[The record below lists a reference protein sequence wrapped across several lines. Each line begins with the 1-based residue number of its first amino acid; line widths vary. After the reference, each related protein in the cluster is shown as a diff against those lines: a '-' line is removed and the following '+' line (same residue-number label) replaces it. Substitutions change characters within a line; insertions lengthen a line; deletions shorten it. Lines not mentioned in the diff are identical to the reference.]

1 MAAVVVGGWL
11 LKTAVVQVRINEPFF
26 CCSMKRI
33 PGFGKFFSSSRLGR
47 AEQNAQR
54 ALRNQSTQAKHRLC
68 RCDERRNPTVIR
80 REIQLRG
87 QRITQRNFPRRSR
100 HKTQVCSRHCFFC
113 ATLWFFFSFQWKIR
127 QWILSTN
134 PTKNPTVNAAANRT
148 ENPSV
153 SFDVAWC

>member
-1 MAAVVVGGWL
+1 M
-11 LKTAVVQVRINEPFF
+11 KTAVVQVRINEPFF
-26 CCSMKRI
+26 CCSMKRT

-100 HKTQVCSRHCFFC
+100 HKTQVCSWHCFFC
-113 ATLWFFFSFQWKIR
+113 ATLSFFFFFSV
-127 QWILSTN
+127 
-134 PTKNPTVNAAANRT
+134 KNPTVNPINKPNKESNSERCSKSHR
-148 ENPSV
+148 EPECV
-153 SFDVAWC
+153 F